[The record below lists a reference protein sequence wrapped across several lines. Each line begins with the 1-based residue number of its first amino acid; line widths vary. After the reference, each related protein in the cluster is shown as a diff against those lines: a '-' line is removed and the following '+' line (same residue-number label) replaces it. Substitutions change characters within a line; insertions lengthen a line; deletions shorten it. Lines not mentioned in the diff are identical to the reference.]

1 MKKLLILFILLS
13 IILTACSKKE
23 VNNGK
28 SVALKLN
35 LRGSTFEEQNIN
47 SNKTANIS
55 AVGGADYSPNK
66 SSMSINNE
74 YYMDIELQEDNTDKL
89 TTNNII
95 RKDGNFG
102 VLVNRPVPNRVRY
115 KMTVFNADGTYNTER
130 NYIVGSE
137 GTTAE
142 ILLDRGNRYTFI
154 VYSVGSETVLPDI
167 TFANPANRTLETATV
182 AVTNVATSNI
192 DLMYYKWD
200 SPIIDVPQYE
210 INATLKH
217 VFSRLTVSIDASAT
231 GYTLE
236 RPSSSF
242 SQNYNNAVLKL
253 SDASILSRTTAVT
266 PNINY
271 PSTNQSTL
279 VSSPFIINAA
289 NNTNSTLTISTLKIG
304 EISNSNP
311 IVVSGLRVVPGTS
324 YTLKLTVVPEDA
336 ILNNN
341 TVRIGGQVWRR
352 LNVGA
357 TSATPENYGQAT
369 FGAYYQHGFGSSVRS
384 PTGGAG
390 QREFDPNGRT
400 APINWNGNTSTN
412 AATREA
418 NPSRGTNDP
427 CPVGFRVPTLNE
439 YNILLANTLVFDR
452 SFTVNSYNTGIRLV
466 SKRNTAVRI
475 LFPAAGYYTISGNGI
490 PYSLVGRVN
499 LGDQA
504 YIWSSYINTNNR
516 SANYFATNTSHRMV
530 ENEDN
535 RSWVVRALQVRCI
548 QGN

>member
-47 SNKTANIS
+47 SKKTANIS

-89 TTNNII
+89 TNNSII
-95 RKDGNFG
+95 RKDGNFA
-102 VLVNRPVPNRVRY
+102 VLVNRPVPNEVRY

-217 VFSRLTVSIDASAT
+217 VFSRLTVSIDATAT

-336 ILNNN
+336 ILNANA
-341 TVRIGGQVWRR
+341 VRIGGQVWQR
-352 LNVGA
+352 LNIGA
-357 TSATPENYGQAT
+357 NSATPENYGQST
-369 FGAYYQHGFGSSVRS
+369 FGGYYQYGYNQYIY
-384 PTGGAG
+384 TGTMTAG
-390 QREFDPNGRT
+390 QRAFNGTGRT
-400 APINWNGNTSTN
+400 GVAFWNGNP
-412 AATREA
+412 AAIEIRDLA
-418 NPSRGTNDP
+418 PLRGTDDP
-427 CPVGFRVPTLNE
+427 CPTGFRIPSESELQRLLDNT
-439 YNILLANTLVFDR
+439 NIQNSTFAD
-452 SFTVNSYNTGIRLV
+452 NSYNTGIRLV
-466 SKRNTAVRI
+466 SKRNSSVRI
-475 LFPAAGYYTISGNGI
+475 MFPAQGRISVTGNST
-490 PYSLVGRVN
+490 PYSNAGIANRGTAASVSTSYASNNVRSFYTATASSSAMSRTTAN
-499 LGDQA
+499 R
-504 YIWSSYINTNNR
+504 SSYVGAR
-516 SANYFATNTSHRMV
+516 P
-530 ENEDN
+530 
-535 RSWVVRALQVRCI
+535 VRCI